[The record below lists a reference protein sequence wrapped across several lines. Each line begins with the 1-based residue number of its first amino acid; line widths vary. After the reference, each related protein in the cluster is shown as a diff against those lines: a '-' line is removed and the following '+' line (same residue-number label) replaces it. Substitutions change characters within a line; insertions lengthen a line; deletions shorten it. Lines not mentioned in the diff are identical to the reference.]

1 MRYEGNIKD
10 DYRLAMV
17 ELVHPDDKGLVRT
30 VTVKFRKKN
39 KRESKL
45 VCRSKAMIR
54 EKVAVQRLHFLASTS
69 DYSEDKADT
78 EENSD
83 KVVQVQDSDVTEGSA
98 ACAGEEASIAD
109 GMCLQ
114 DVRGPS
120 VNRYYGSDTVGW
132 SSLG

>member
-83 KVVQVQDSDVTEGSA
+83 EVVQVQDSDVAEDSA
-98 ACAGEEASIAD
+98 AAEENVD
-109 GMCLQ
+109 EVVQVQ
-114 DVRGPS
+114 DNS
-120 VNRYYGSDTVGW
+120 AEM
-132 SSLG
+132 SSKDK